1 MMFNIILLK
10 VYSFRCAKKYIWDDT
25 KKKKKI
31 AYFMVNM
38 SQKSNYYWPY
48 DEMLWLNVHIN
59 INMEL

>member
-1 MMFNIILLK
+1 
-10 VYSFRCAKKYIWDDT
+10 
-25 KKKKKI
+25 
-31 AYFMVNM
+31 MVNM